1 MIKNLAM
8 FNYSFANSEF
18 LYLLAILP
26 LMVLYYIL
34 RGRSHNPSFQI
45 SSLTLFGKVK
55 IPFKLIMKHVLFGFR
70 VLAVGLLIIAL
81 ARPQS
86 TESWSETK
94 TEGLDIALCLD
105 LSGSMKAMD
114 FKPNRLEAAKSVA
127 MEFVNGRPGD
137 RFALVAFSAE
147 SYTACPLTS
156 DRAVVINQI
165 NDLRFGLIEDGT
177 AIGMGLATSV
187 NRLKESQAKSKIVI
201 LLTDGVNNRGT
212 IGPSTAAEI
221 AEGFGIR
228 VYTIGVGTMGTAPFP
243 VQTAFGQQIQQ
254 MEVDID
260 EQALTDIA
268 SMTGGKYFRATDNR
282 KLKEIY
288 EEIDQMEKTILDT
301 QDYSSRKEEYF
312 PFLLAGLILLLSEV
326 LLSYTVLKSIP

>member
-1 MIKNLAM
+1 M
-8 FNYSFANSEF
+8 FNYSFANIEF

-26 LMVLYYIL
+26 LMIVYYIF
-34 RGRSHNPSFQI
+34 RGRTHNPSFQI
-45 SSLTLFGKVK
+45 SSLSLFGKMRV
-55 IPFKLIMKHVLFGFR
+55 PFRLVLKHVLFGFR

-94 TEGLDIALCLD
+94 TTGLDIVLCID
-105 LSGSMKAMD
+105 LSGSMNAMD
-114 FKPNRLEAAKSVA
+114 LKPNRLEAAKTVA

-156 DRAVVINQI
+156 DRAVVVNQI
-165 NDLRFGLIEDGT
+165 NDLRFGLIDDGT

-187 NRLKESQAKSKIVI
+187 NRLKDSQAKSKIII

-221 AEGFGIR
+221 AESYGIR
-228 VYTIGVGTMGTAPFP
+228 VYTIGVGTMGSAPFP
-243 VQTAFGQQIQQ
+243 VQTPFGQQIQQ

-260 EQALTDIA
+260 EQTLSDIA
-268 SMTGGKYFRATDNR
+268 SMTGGKYFRATDNL
-282 KLKEIY
+282 KLKNIY
-288 EEIDQMEKTILDT
+288 DEIDQMEKTMLDT

-312 PFLLAGLILLLSEV
+312 PFLLLGLILLFAET
-326 LLSYTVLKSIP
+326 LLRYTVLKSVP